1 MDTAITGTGDHEN
14 YFAQL
19 DLDAYIR
26 NHDGHLLN
34 ANCEAKAIRIRAVSG
49 HIMWPSIPKTTLLF
63 SDKKTYY
70 PSGAVNLDY
79 EDINNFILYPTVKPH
94 YGLVSARN
102 FYPS

>member
-63 SDKKTYY
+63 SDKKTY
-70 PSGAVNLDY
+70 SEETVVLD
-79 EDINNFILYPTVKPH
+79 DVDTNDFNFYASVKPH
-94 YGLVSARN
+94 YG
-102 FYPS
+102 